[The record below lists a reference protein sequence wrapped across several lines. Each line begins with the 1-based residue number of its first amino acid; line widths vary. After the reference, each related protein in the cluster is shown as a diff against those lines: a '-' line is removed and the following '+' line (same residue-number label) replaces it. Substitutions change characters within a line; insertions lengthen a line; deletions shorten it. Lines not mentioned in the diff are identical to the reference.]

1 MLALRAMYLER
12 VRRWLAIWC
21 AVVLLGGLVASTGG
35 RPAASAVVVGAG
47 APQQDTRGP
56 VVSLP
61 PVTVTV
67 PVPVPTT
74 IVPPTVP
81 PLPEATIPPIPVP
94 PAVDPVSEL
103 DWRPL
108 TPDRFGLY
116 VMNGATGNGK
126 LLVPDWLIASVSF
139 DPTGNRIAFTARQG
153 TTDNGSIP
161 TKLYVVDVGTGIV
174 TQLVPAASYP
184 EGPAWSP
191 DGRWIAYYD
200 QPLQDG
206 PALHSPD
213 ETVYL
218 LDVATGA
225 TRRIAALDQGRWPLE
240 WSPDSTRIAV
250 AAPNHGTIAIVDA
263 ASGQVHET
271 PASNNVHEVSWSG
284 DGQHLVVSDQ
294 QGPVRITDADGAN
307 GAVLRADGRFSR
319 WSPTADHISMWVNTQ
334 VWVAPVDGSPPQ
346 LVDTTSGSMPVGWSA
361 DGRYL
366 TADSGVTA
374 IDVIDMIAGTA
385 TTVVTSTNDVHLSA
399 ADWAGSGTRF
409 AFVGERSASYRY

>member
-1 MLALRAMYLER
+1 M
-12 VRRWLAIWC
+12 RRWLAIWC
-21 AVVLLGGLVASTGG
+21 AVVLLGGLVASTRG
-35 RPAASAVVVGAG
+35 RPAATAVVVGAG
-47 APQQDTRGP
+47 APQQDARGP

-61 PVTVTV
+61 SVTVTV
-67 PVPVPTT
+67 PAAVPTT
-74 IVPPTVP
+74 IVPPSVPSVPEVTVP
-81 PLPEATIPPIPVP
+81 PVAVP
-94 PAVDPVSEL
+94 PVDDLVSEV
-103 DWRPL
+103 DWGPL

-116 VMNGATGNGK
+116 VMNAVTGKGK
-126 LLVPDWLIASVSF
+126 LLVPDWLIGSVSF
-139 DPTGNRIAFTARQG
+139 DPTGDRIAFTARQG
-153 TTDNGSIP
+153 NSDNGSIP

-174 TQLVPAASYP
+174 TRLVPDASYP

-206 PALHSPD
+206 PVPHSPD

-218 LDVATGA
+218 LDVTTGA
-225 TRRIAALDQGRWPLE
+225 TRPIAALDQGRGALE

-250 AAPNHGTIAIVDA
+250 ASPNHGTIAIVDA

-271 PASNNVHEVSWSG
+271 PASNDVYEVSWSG
-284 DGQHLVVSDQ
+284 DGQHLVISDQ
-294 QGPVRITDADGAN
+294 QGPVRITDAVGAN
-307 GAVLRADGRFSR
+307 GVVLRSDGRYSR
-319 WSPTADHISMWVNTQ
+319 WSPTADHVSMWINTQ

-374 IDVIDMIAGTA
+374 IDVIDMTTGSA

-409 AFVGERSASYRY
+409 AFVGERSASYRH